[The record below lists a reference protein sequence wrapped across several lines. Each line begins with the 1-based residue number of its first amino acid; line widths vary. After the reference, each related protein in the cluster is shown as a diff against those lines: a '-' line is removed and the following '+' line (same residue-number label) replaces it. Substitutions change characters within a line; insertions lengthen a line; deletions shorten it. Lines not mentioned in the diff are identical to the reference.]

1 MIRKTVAFVAAAA
14 VLAACTTTIDPITA
28 NAPLKMAFTEPV
40 ATLEQRAGEGDRQAQ
55 YALSFLKKIGL
66 RGVEADP
73 VAVETLRASAGQA
86 FTRTMP
92 IYQPGVKG
100 SAGTMIYVPI
110 TDPGISDADARRMD
124 ICGLMLLSGLPAMG
138 GQVCGSPAAYADL
151 VPGAIAARQDLM
163 MSRTVVDPASV
174 TRCDDVDALWS
185 SAAVR
190 FQNGAV
196 DEAVA
201 ATDRIIELCGEA
213 EPSWHARTM
222 RALLALND
230 EDSDKAVALLAPI
243 PRPAPAPIGGYV
255 SFVAMA
261 AQAQREDWPAYAR
274 ERDTVIAASL
284 AALKA
289 EPNAKSV
296 GRVVEGAV
304 TVELIERTTMI
315 HPGLTGL
322 VVGIVQSTDPKSVP
336 HAYWLTT
343 SPDPMGGTKPV
354 YFLDEYRCDGRST
367 FMYFPRGED
376 QPTVDV
382 LKGLI
387 TQALHGELRPIS
399 GMAIQ
404 GPPTACTFPYFV
416 APGLGD
422 DDSRSPQPSAPKVS
436 STPLP

>member
-1 MIRKTVAFVAAAA
+1 MIRKTAAFAAATL
-14 VLAACTTTIDPITA
+14 LAACTTAVDPIAA

-66 RGVEADP
+66 RGVAADP
-73 VAVETLRASAGQA
+73 VAVEVLRASAGQT
-86 FTRTMP
+86 FTRMMP

-100 SAGTMIYVPI
+100 APGTIINVPI

-138 GQVCGSPAAYADL
+138 GELCGGPAAYADL
-151 VPGAIAARQDLM
+151 VPGAVAARQDMM
-163 MSRTVVDPASV
+163 MSRTAVDPAKV
-174 TRCDDVDALWS
+174 ERCEDVEPLWA
-185 SAAVR
+185 SAIVR
-190 FQNGAV
+190 FQNGAT
-196 DEAVA
+196 DEAVV
-201 ATDRIIELCGEA
+201 ATDRIIALCGET

-230 EDSDKAVALLAPI
+230 EDADKAVALLAPI

-255 SFVAMA
+255 NFVAMA

-284 AALKA
+284 DALKA
-289 EPNAKSV
+289 EPQAKV
-296 GRVVEGAV
+296 AGQLAEGPA
-304 TVELIERTTMI
+304 TVHLIERTTAI

-322 VVGIVQSTDPKSVP
+322 VVGLVQSTDPKAVP
-336 HAYWLTT
+336 RTYWLTT
-343 SPDPMGGTKPV
+343 SPDPTGGDTPV

-376 QPTVDV
+376 RPTLDTVKDLIGQA
-382 LKGLI
+382 LKGDLKP
-387 TQALHGELRPIS
+387 AS
-399 GMAIQ
+399 GMGIQ
-404 GPPTACTFPYFV
+404 GPPTACSFPYFV

-422 DDSRSPQPSAPKVS
+422 DATRPPQPIAARVS

>member
-1 MIRKTVAFVAAAA
+1 MIRKTAAFAAVAAL
-14 VLAACTTTIDPITA
+14 LAACTTTVDPITA

-40 ATLEQRAGEGDRQAQ
+40 ASLEQRADAGDRQAQ

-110 TDPGISDADARRMD
+110 TDPGISDAEARRMD

-138 GQVCGSPAAYADL
+138 GQLCGGPAAYADL
-151 VPGAIAARQDLM
+151 VPGAIAARQDM
-163 MSRTVVDPASV
+163 IMSRTIVDPASV
-174 TRCDDVDALWS
+174 ARCEDVGALWS

-190 FQNGAV
+190 FQNGAT

-201 ATDRIIELCGEA
+201 ATDRIIELCGET

-230 EDSDKAVALLAPI
+230 EDPDRAVALLAPI

-261 AQAQREDWPAYAR
+261 AQAQREDWAAYAR

-284 AALKA
+284 AALKTEA
-289 EPNAKSV
+289 DAKPV
-296 GRVVEGAV
+296 GQLVEGQT
-304 TVELIERTTMI
+304 TVELIERTTAI

-322 VVGIVQSTDPKSVP
+322 VVGIVQSTEPKAIP
-336 HAYWLTT
+336 RAYWLTT
-343 SPDPMGGTKPV
+343 SPDPMGGKTPV

-367 FMYFPRGED
+367 FMYFPRGEER
-376 QPTVDV
+376 PTVEAFKD
-382 LKGLI
+382 LI
-387 TQALHGELRPIS
+387 AQALRGDLKPAS
-399 GMAIQ
+399 GVAIQ

-422 DDSRSPQPSAPKVS
+422 DNAHPPQASAPSVS